1 MTSSLLSIEELYKK
15 VNLLFV
21 DNLSL
26 FQGLTLTDISIDREL
41 KLEGYKY
48 LYCSGTNKK
57 NEKNL
62 SINLQ
67 IPATLIQEYFKDLSK
82 EDKER
87 KGVKFDL
94 VIQELSIQEYSGKI
108 TIIPSKIKETGVSE
122 RELLRRR
129 YTNTVKRK
137 ITMHE

>member
-1 MTSSLLSIEELYKK
+1 MLSIEELYKK
-15 VNLLFV
+15 VNLLLV
-21 DNLSL
+21 DNLTL

-48 LYCSGTNKK
+48 FFCSGTNKK

-87 KGVKFDL
+87 KGIKFDL
-94 VIQELSIQEYSGKI
+94 CNSRIVYTRVQWKNHNYSLK
-108 TIIPSKIKETGVSE
+108 K
-122 RELLRRR
+122 
-129 YTNTVKRK
+129 
-137 ITMHE
+137 